1 MLKMS
6 RCDLHVVHLNTEGV
20 DLVNIC
26 LHCVQWTLTYPT
38 ATGPDHGQMSEMAI
52 YVNHQLWSGW
62 YVSWPLWCM
71 VLLRLK
77 CQFLICF
84 YKLSIMPVFSSWIY
98 SQS

>member
-26 LHCVQWTLTYPT
+26 LHCVQWTLAYPT

-52 YVNHQLWSGW
+52 YVNH
-62 YVSWPLWCM
+62 
-71 VLLRLK
+71 
-77 CQFLICF
+77 
-84 YKLSIMPVFSSWIY
+84 
-98 SQS
+98 